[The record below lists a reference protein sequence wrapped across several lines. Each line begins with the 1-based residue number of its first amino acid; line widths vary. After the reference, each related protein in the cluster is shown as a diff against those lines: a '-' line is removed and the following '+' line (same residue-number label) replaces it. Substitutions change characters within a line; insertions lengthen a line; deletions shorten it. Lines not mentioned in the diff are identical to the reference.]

1 MVKLSVIIPIYN
13 AEKYIKDCLDSITN
27 QSLKDIEIICVD
39 DGSVDN
45 TLEILNEYALRDCRI
60 KILTQENKFA
70 GVARNYGITVAT
82 GEYLHFMNA
91 DDILFEGIYENL
103 MMLCEQKQYPN
114 IVRFRAQA
122 FDDST
127 GEYVEK
133 KYYEMTN
140 IESKLNSYLDVN
152 NDLESIF
159 MLSVTPWQG
168 IIKRDFVFKNELMFN
183 NLRCC
188 NDRSFFI
195 TSVLKSQ
202 EIFVSDILG
211 VNHRVNNSSSLVGI
225 RSKNFDCHCKSLE
238 IIVDFCQKNNVEKSI
253 LHKIVLNEL
262 SDMFVFYRRFFNSP
276 DSYNTYKLLS
286 VFIKNLDKDLIS
298 EDVRNVWY
306 YSDYLELLN
315 VSSKCIGIKYF
326 IKKYIFNVIDINP
339 GYYRYVLFGCIKFKR
354 KRIINEKK

>member
-168 IIKRDFVFKNELMFN
+168 IIKRDFVLKNELMFN

-202 EIFVSDILG
+202 EIFICA
-211 VNHRVNNSSSLVGI
+211 
-225 RSKNFDCHCKSLE
+225 K
-238 IIVDFCQKNNVEKSI
+238 
-253 LHKIVLNEL
+253 
-262 SDMFVFYRRFFNSP
+262 
-276 DSYNTYKLLS
+276 
-286 VFIKNLDKDLIS
+286 
-298 EDVRNVWY
+298 
-306 YSDYLELLN
+306 
-315 VSSKCIGIKYF
+315 
-326 IKKYIFNVIDINP
+326 
-339 GYYRYVLFGCIKFKR
+339 
-354 KRIINEKK
+354 